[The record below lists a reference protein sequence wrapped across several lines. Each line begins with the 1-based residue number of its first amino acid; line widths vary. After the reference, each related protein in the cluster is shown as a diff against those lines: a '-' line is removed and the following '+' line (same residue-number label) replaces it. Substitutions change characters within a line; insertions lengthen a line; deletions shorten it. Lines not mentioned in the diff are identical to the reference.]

1 MSDGMI
7 VTFAG
12 DGTRFSKQTE
22 APYDGRIP
30 CELLAYRPDSK
41 RPFGRSRINRT
52 VMSLTDSA
60 VRTFLRS
67 ELQAELYSV
76 PPRYFL
82 GVTEDMFTDETAN
95 RYPCGGSR
103 STRCSPSRATKPRA
117 ACPRWA
123 SSSSTASNRT

>member
-1 MSDGMI
+1 
-7 VTFAG
+7 
-12 DGTRFSKQTE
+12 
-22 APYDGRIP
+22 
-30 CELLAYRPDSK
+30 
-41 RPFGRSRINRT
+41 
-52 VMSLTDSA
+52 MSLTDSA

-82 GVTEDMFTDETAN
+82 GVTEDMFTDEDGESIPMWRIALDK
-95 RYPCGGSR
+95 
-103 STRCSPSRATKPRA
+103 CSPSRATKPRA